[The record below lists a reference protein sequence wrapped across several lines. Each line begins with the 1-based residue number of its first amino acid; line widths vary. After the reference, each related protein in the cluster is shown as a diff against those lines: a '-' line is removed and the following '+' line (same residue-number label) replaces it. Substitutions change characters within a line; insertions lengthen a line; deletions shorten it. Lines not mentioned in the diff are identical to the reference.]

1 MSSMSNATNKAADA
15 AAEAKD
21 AMKDTVQNEIAALRA
36 KVEALMAD
44 RVTPAIA
51 GVAGQAEELA
61 TSAAAMAKRQSDS
74 LASTVRAQPFAAI
87 GTAAIAGLAIG
98 LLMRR

>member
-1 MSSMSNATNKAADA
+1 MSSARS
-15 AAEAKD
+15 AAEDAKD
-21 AMKDTVQNEIAALRA
+21 AVKDTVQHEIAALRA

-61 TSAAAMAKRQSDS
+61 TSAAAMARRQSDS

-87 GTAAIAGLAIG
+87 ATAAVAGLAIG

>member
-1 MSSMSNATNKAADA
+1 MTNASDRLAQD
-15 AAEAKD
+15 AKD
-21 AMKDTVQNEIAALRA
+21 AVQTEIAALRA

-44 RVTPAIA
+44 RVTPALSE
-51 GVAGQAEELA
+51 VAGQAEDLA
-61 TSAAAMAKRQSDS
+61 NGAAAMARRQTDS

>member
-1 MSSMSNATNKAADA
+1 MMNASDRL
-15 AAEAKD
+15 AEDTKD
-21 AMKDTVQNEIAALRA
+21 VVQTEIAALRA

-44 RVTPAIA
+44 RITPALA
-51 GVAGQAEELA
+51 EVAGQAEDMA
-61 TSAAAMAKRQSDS
+61 HSAAAMAKRQSDS

-98 LLMRR
+98 LLLRR

>member
-1 MSSMSNATNKAADA
+1 MMSASDRL
-15 AAEAKD
+15 AEDTKD
-21 AMKDTVQNEIAALRA
+21 VVQTEIAALRA

-44 RVTPAIA
+44 RITPALA
-51 GVAGQAEELA
+51 EVAGQAEDMA
-61 TSAAAMAKRQSDS
+61 HSAAAMAKRQSDS

-98 LLMRR
+98 LLLRR

>member
-1 MSSMSNATNKAADA
+1 
-15 AAEAKD
+15 
-21 AMKDTVQNEIAALRA
+21 VQHEIAALRA

-61 TSAAAMAKRQSDS
+61 TSAAAMARRQSDS

-87 GTAAIAGLAIG
+87 ATAAVAGLAIG